1 MVNTYSLLK
10 DYKRL
15 SIIGMEKNV
24 GKTTVLNKLI
34 EDIGLQKT
42 IGLTSIGR
50 DGEDTDVV
58 TNTHKPRIYV
68 NQGTIIAT
76 ARDCLRNCD
85 VTKEI
90 LYTTDFSTPMG
101 DIIILRAIS
110 AGYVDIAGPSYNAQI
125 KVILDIMENF
135 GSELSIVDGALNRK
149 GSAMSDVTDATIL
162 STGAALSLDMGK
174 VIDET
179 ANTVSLLNL
188 PEIEDP
194 VLKEKIDKIFEE
206 SRVGIVY
213 NDGEIKTLEG
223 IGPLESNEEIK
234 SYLNDKIQIIA
245 VRGAITKKF
254 LEVLIKNRGNFKKLT
269 LIAKDGTR
277 VFADFLTLRKLVASN
292 VELRV
297 MNNINLLF
305 VTCNPRSPLGYEFP
319 KEKFRELLQDKLK
332 MKVIDV
338 VGERNEIY
346 R

>member
-125 KVILDIMENF
+125 KVI
-135 GSELSIVDGALNRK
+135 
-149 GSAMSDVTDATIL
+149 
-162 STGAALSLDMGK
+162 
-174 VIDET
+174 
-179 ANTVSLLNL
+179 
-188 PEIEDP
+188 
-194 VLKEKIDKIFEE
+194 
-206 SRVGIVY
+206 
-213 NDGEIKTLEG
+213 
-223 IGPLESNEEIK
+223 
-234 SYLNDKIQIIA
+234 
-245 VRGAITKKF
+245 
-254 LEVLIKNRGNFKKLT
+254 
-269 LIAKDGTR
+269 
-277 VFADFLTLRKLVASN
+277 
-292 VELRV
+292 
-297 MNNINLLF
+297 
-305 VTCNPRSPLGYEFP
+305 
-319 KEKFRELLQDKLK
+319 
-332 MKVIDV
+332 
-338 VGERNEIY
+338 
-346 R
+346 